1 MSSSLK
7 PLKSV
12 AHNVCHQFAST
23 LNYWGGDYG
32 INHLARSVLDAG
44 NLVTIDLL
52 AGTSS
57 PELSGEGVHA
67 PQKLAKALPHLLAKE
82 GFATDLLA
90 SATAT
95 YRFRGPPPKPGGS
108 VAYDCQVEF
117 TTIEGRSYAVELS
130 ELNAP

>member
-1 MSSSLK
+1 VSSSLK

-32 INHLARSVLDAG
+32 INHLARSVIDAG
-44 NLVTIDLL
+44 NLVTVDLL

-57 PELSGEGVHA
+57 PRLSGEEEHA
-67 PQKLAKALPHLLAKE
+67 PQQLAKALPQLLARE
-82 GFATDLLA
+82 GFAIGLLS

-95 YRFRGPPPKPGGS
+95 YRFRGPLPEPGGS

-117 TTIEGRSYAVELS
+117 TTTGGRSYAVELS
-130 ELNAP
+130 EINAP

>member
-1 MSSSLK
+1 MSSLK

-32 INHLARSVLDAG
+32 INHLARSVVSAG
-44 NLVTIDLL
+44 SLVTVDLL
-52 AGTSS
+52 AGTSR
-57 PELSGEGVHA
+57 PGLSGEGAHA
-67 PQKLAKALPHLLAKE
+67 PEQLAQALRQLLAKE

-90 SATAT
+90 NATAT
-95 YRFRGPPPKPGGS
+95 YRFRGPLPEPGGS

-117 TTIEGRSYAVELS
+117 TTTGGRSYAVELS
-130 ELNAP
+130 ELNAS

>member
-1 MSSSLK
+1 VSSLK

-32 INHLARSVLDAG
+32 INHLARSVASVG

-57 PELSGEGVHA
+57 PGLSGEGSHA
-67 PQKLAKALPHLLAKE
+67 PQQLAQALPQLLAKE
-82 GFATDLLA
+82 GFTTDLLA
-90 SATAT
+90 RATAT
-95 YRFRGPPPKPGGS
+95 YRFRGPLPEPGGS
-108 VAYDCQVEF
+108 VAYDCQIEF
-117 TTIEGRSYAVELS
+117 ATTGGSSYAVELS

>member
-12 AHNVCHQFAST
+12 AHNVCHKFAST

-32 INHLARSVLDAG
+32 INHLARSVVDAG
-44 NLVTIDLL
+44 NFVTVDLL

-57 PELSGEGVHA
+57 PKLSGEGAQA
-67 PQKLAKALPHLLAKE
+67 PQQLAHALPELLAKE
-82 GFATDLLA
+82 GFAAALLA
-90 SATAT
+90 SATAI
-95 YRFRGPPPKPGGS
+95 YRFRGPLPDRGGS

-117 TTIEGRSYAVELS
+117 TTTGGRSYSVELS

>member
-12 AHNVCHQFAST
+12 AHNICHQFAST
-23 LNYWGGDYG
+23 RNYWWGDYG
-32 INHLARSVLDAG
+32 INHLARSAADVG
-44 NLVTIDLL
+44 NLVTVDLL

-57 PELSGEGVHA
+57 PRLFGQGAHA
-67 PQKLAKALPHLLAKE
+67 PEQLARVLPHLLAKE

-95 YRFRGPPPKPGGS
+95 YRFAGPLPEPGGS

-117 TTIEGRSYAVELS
+117 TTIRGRSYSVALS

>member
-1 MSSSLK
+1 MSSLK

-23 LNYWGGDYG
+23 MNYWGGDYA
-32 INHLARSVLDAG
+32 INHLARSAGSAG
-44 NLVTIDLL
+44 NLVTVDLL

-57 PELSGEGVHA
+57 PELSGEGAHA
-67 PQKLAKALPHLLAKE
+67 PQLLAQELPQLLAKE

-95 YRFRGPPPKPGGS
+95 YRFRGPLPEPGGS
-108 VAYDCQVEF
+108 VAYDCRVEF
-117 TTIEGRSYAVELS
+117 TTTGGRSYSAELS

>member
-23 LNYWGGDYG
+23 LNYWAGDYG
-32 INHLARSVLDAG
+32 INHFARSVVAAG
-44 NLVTIDLL
+44 NLVAVDLL
-52 AGTSS
+52 AGTSH
-57 PELSGEGVHA
+57 PALAGEGA
-67 PQKLAKALPHLLAKE
+67 AGAQQLAAALPSLLVKE
-82 GFATDLLA
+82 GFEPNLLA

-95 YRFRGPPPKPGGS
+95 YRVRGPLPEPGGN
-108 VAYDCQVEF
+108 VAYDCRVEF
-117 TTIEGRSYAVELS
+117 TTVGGRSYAVELS